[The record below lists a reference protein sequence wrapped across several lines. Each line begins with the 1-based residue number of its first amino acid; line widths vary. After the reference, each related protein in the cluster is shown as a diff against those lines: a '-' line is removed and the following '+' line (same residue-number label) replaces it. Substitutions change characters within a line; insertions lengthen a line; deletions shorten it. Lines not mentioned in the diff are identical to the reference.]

1 MEKNKKK
8 IGCLAIV
15 VIFIVLWAVGSQTLK
30 REEAEANKPA
40 TSAEISATAQD
51 IAKTYKDNEVKAKKE
66 YEEKKVAITG
76 EIKKVGSSDIE
87 DKDFVLLKGDSGLD
101 IHCYFEKDSNSG
113 LENLSVGDQVTIIG
127 IPYDKFISVLVKN
140 CSISK

>member
-15 VIFIVLWAVGSQTLK
+15 VIFILLWAVGSQTLK
-30 REEAEANKPA
+30 KEETEANKPV
-40 TSAEISATAQD
+40 TSAEISVTAQD

-113 LENLSVGDQVTIIG
+113 LENLNVGDQVTIIG

>member
-40 TSAEISATAQD
+40 TSAETSATAQD
-51 IAKTYKDNEVKAKKE
+51 IARTYKDNEVKAKKE